1 VEEEPPAE
9 YEDKFFVI
17 KEEHMPDGKT
27 KLILR
32 DKETNKIVEK
42 IVSEE

>member
-1 VEEEPPAE
+1 
-9 YEDKFFVI
+9 VI
-17 KEEHMPDGKT
+17 KKEHMPDGKI

-42 IVSEE
+42 IVSEER